1 MIYLDTHVVVWL
13 FSGLT
18 DRFSQTAQRLVNDNE
33 VFISPVVRLELQ
45 YLFELQR
52 VVEAPDIIVADL
64 ASRVGLQVCSK
75 PLNRIVTEALA
86 YTWTRDPFDRLITAH
101 ASLDDEILVT
111 KDGNML
117 RNYAY
122 ARWA

>member
-1 MIYLDTHVVVWL
+1 LIYLDTHVVVWL
-13 FSGLT
+13 FGGLA
-18 DRFSQTAQRLVNDNE
+18 DRFSKTAQRLVNDNE

-86 YTWTRDPFDRLITAH
+86 YPWTRDPFDRLITAH
-101 ASLDDEILVT
+101 AGLDDDLLLS
-111 KDGNML
+111 KDANIL
-117 RNYAY
+117 RNYAH
-122 ARWA
+122 ARWL

>member
-18 DRFSQTAQRLVNDNE
+18 DRFSKTAQRLVNDNE
-33 VFISPVVRLELQ
+33 VLISPVVCLELQ

-101 ASLDDEILVT
+101 AGVDDDLLLS
-111 KDGNML
+111 KDANIL
-117 RNYAY
+117 RNYAH
-122 ARWA
+122 ARWL

>member
-1 MIYLDTHVVVWL
+1 LIYLDTHVVAWL

-18 DRFSQTAQRLVNDNE
+18 DRFSKTAQRLVNDNE

-45 YLFELQR
+45 YLYELQR

-86 YTWTRDPFDRLITAH
+86 YTWTRDPFDSLITAH
-101 ASLDDEILVT
+101 ASLDDDILVT
-111 KDGNML
+111 KDGNIL
-117 RNYAY
+117 RNYTY